1 MAAEL
6 QAKQAKN
13 AEKNI
18 TFGITGMTCAA
29 CANRI
34 EKNLSKVEGVK
45 KVNVNLA
52 TEKAAIQYDPKQASI
67 ESILEKVKKTGYGVQ
82 EEKAKFDII
91 GMTCAAC
98 ATRVEKGLNKVDGVI
113 KASVNLAMETAN
125 VEYIPGQVSVDQMI
139 AAVKKAGYDAKLKGE
154 WNEDYEKNAR
164 EKAYKIQRN
173 KFLIGAIISIPFL
186 IQMVSDL
193 VMHYG
198 GGFSFHMNPWIQLIL
213 ATIVQFFAGGHYYRD
228 AYHAVRGGSANMAVL
243 VVLGTSTAYLYSL
256 IITVLGTGHELYFEA
271 SVIVITL
278 IILGKLLETRAKGQT
293 SDAIKKLMGLQA
305 KTAHVIRNGQEA
317 DIPIEEVVEGDILFV
332 RAGEKIPVDGV
343 ILEGSSSVDESMLTG
358 ESMPVSKK
366 QGDQVIGATLN
377 KNGSFTFKAT
387 KVGKDTAL
395 AQIVKLVEEAQ
406 GSKAPIQHLADKIS
420 GIFVPIVILIALA
433 TFTVT
438 FFVAGFTPALISM
451 VAVLVIACPCALG
464 LATPT
469 AVMVGTGKG
478 AENGVLI
485 KGAEHLQNA
494 QRITTVVLDKT
505 GTITKGQPEVTD
517 IISFGNLKEEELLQ
531 IAATAEKGSEHP
543 LGEAIVKGAKE
554 KGLALKE
561 AIHFQAVPGHGIQ
574 VEVDGRHVMIGN
586 KKMMLDHQIDI
597 QNAAS
602 KMEKLESEGK
612 TAMYIAIDQ
621 TLEGIIAVAD
631 TVKETS
637 AEAIRRLKKMHI
649 EVVMITGDN
658 RRTAEAIA
666 KQVGVDRVLA
676 EVLPEDKSKEVEKL
690 KKDGKTVAMVG
701 DGINDAP
708 ALAAADVGIAIGTGT
723 DVAMEAADITL
734 MSGDLIGI
742 VNTIRLSKATMRKI
756 HQNLF
761 WAFAYNVVLIPVA
774 AIGLLN
780 PILAGGAMAFSSV
793 SVVGNTLFL
802 RKWKPVQA
810 H

>member
-67 ESILEKVKKTGYGVQ
+67 ESIIEKVKKTGYGVQ

-485 KGAEHLQNA
+485 KGAGHLQNA

-612 TAMYIAIDQ
+612 TAMYIAIGQ

-637 AEAIRRLKKMHI
+637 AEAIRQLKKMHI

>member
-1 MAAEL
+1 MAAKL

-67 ESILEKVKKTGYGVQ
+67 ESIIEKVKKTGYGVQ

-125 VEYIPGQVSVDQMI
+125 VEYIPGQVSLDQMI

-478 AENGVLI
+478 AENGILI
-485 KGAEHLQNA
+485 KGAGHLQNA

-505 GTITKGQPEVTD
+505 GTITKGKPEVTD

-637 AEAIRRLKKMHI
+637 AEAIRQLKKMHI

>member
-420 GIFVPIVILIALA
+420 GIF
-433 TFTVT
+433 
-438 FFVAGFTPALISM
+438 
-451 VAVLVIACPCALG
+451 
-464 LATPT
+464 
-469 AVMVGTGKG
+469 
-478 AENGVLI
+478 
-485 KGAEHLQNA
+485 
-494 QRITTVVLDKT
+494 
-505 GTITKGQPEVTD
+505 
-517 IISFGNLKEEELLQ
+517 
-531 IAATAEKGSEHP
+531 
-543 LGEAIVKGAKE
+543 
-554 KGLALKE
+554 
-561 AIHFQAVPGHGIQ
+561 
-574 VEVDGRHVMIGN
+574 
-586 KKMMLDHQIDI
+586 
-597 QNAAS
+597 
-602 KMEKLESEGK
+602 
-612 TAMYIAIDQ
+612 
-621 TLEGIIAVAD
+621 
-631 TVKETS
+631 
-637 AEAIRRLKKMHI
+637 
-649 EVVMITGDN
+649 
-658 RRTAEAIA
+658 
-666 KQVGVDRVLA
+666 
-676 EVLPEDKSKEVEKL
+676 
-690 KKDGKTVAMVG
+690 
-701 DGINDAP
+701 
-708 ALAAADVGIAIGTGT
+708 
-723 DVAMEAADITL
+723 
-734 MSGDLIGI
+734 
-742 VNTIRLSKATMRKI
+742 
-756 HQNLF
+756 
-761 WAFAYNVVLIPVA
+761 
-774 AIGLLN
+774 
-780 PILAGGAMAFSSV
+780 
-793 SVVGNTLFL
+793 
-802 RKWKPVQA
+802 
-810 H
+810 

>member
-67 ESILEKVKKTGYGVQ
+67 ESIIEKVKKTGYGVQ

-478 AENGVLI
+478 AENGILI
-485 KGAEHLQNA
+485 KGAGHLQNA

-505 GTITKGQPEVTD
+505 GTITKGKPEVTD

-637 AEAIRRLKKMHI
+637 AEAIRQLKKMHI